1 MNRKAIIN
9 GREYTLLEIV
19 PSLDG
24 GQALLLCEDKNG
36 KRATCSE
43 SLWCSCALTDVY
55 FTPVHAH
62 SSSQEKIEYFLSVF
76 KGREDVYARR
86 YHSTTTG
93 KTGYTPVC
101 KMNGCMACAIKRNT
115 GAQSVPTVSFDRLQP
130 MWSRRI

>member
-55 FTPVHAH
+55 FTSVHAH

-76 KGREDVYARR
+76 KGREDV
-86 YHSTTTG
+86 
-93 KTGYTPVC
+93 
-101 KMNGCMACAIKRNT
+101 
-115 GAQSVPTVSFDRLQP
+115 
-130 MWSRRI
+130 